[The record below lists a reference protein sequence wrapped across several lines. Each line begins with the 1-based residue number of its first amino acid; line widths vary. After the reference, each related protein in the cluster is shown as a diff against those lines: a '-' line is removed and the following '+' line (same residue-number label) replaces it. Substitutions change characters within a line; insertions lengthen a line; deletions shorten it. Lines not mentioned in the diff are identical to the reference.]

1 MTEEDPD
8 LSYTPPPSAGE
19 PNEVPSFDYADPT
32 NLIIGAEISDAD
44 LALREF
50 ASDVL
55 DSQPAPM
62 LVQANQ
68 DIVQVSAPLVI
79 ETDFPQE
86 GGHGDNLDLNEGFDG
101 GHPYFAIFDPE
112 ESPDKWIAS
121 FVPAY
126 VNDLAR
132 KINHEVVLAGGGKF
146 SEAKMEITDGTTLGV
161 NIKTS
166 KNGVIQGS
174 PNLMELTGDEVTKQH
189 AEETESDGGQDGDY
203 WIKVV
208 HFSLDDNDVMSA
220 DYTLD
225 HNVMWEYRG
234 IRNTTAGGDAYS
246 LFKYS
251 AENDREG
258 YYILRSFEADGDEPE
273 GDSETV
279 SGDTKIYDVHVKPE
293 EDGEIIKLSGKVEL
307 PDAPSVVTP
316 ETLSPM
322 DGHKIATHNDGAGVI
337 EDIDE
342 TVTTIAPYAGNSMS
356 LSSDYFTYTDENG
369 DETNV
374 FFPDAGGGANY
385 YGSDYIH
392 VDNLANPPT
401 IELANKNQA
410 TMKPV
415 AGSVGFYE
423 YYTVVSGA
431 LGHAAIYSTE
441 PVDIGTSITQSSNT
455 QETTGGTTSSP

>member
-132 KINHEVVLAGGGKF
+132 KINHEVVLEGDVKF

-166 KNGVIQGS
+166 KNGVIEGS
-174 PNLMELTGDEVTKQH
+174 PKLMELTGDEVTKQH

-234 IRNTTAGGDAYS
+234 IRNTTDGGDAYS

-251 AENDREG
+251 AENDMEG

-279 SGDTKIYDVHVKPE
+279 SGDTKIYDVYVKPE

-307 PDAPSVVTP
+307 PDA
-316 ETLSPM
+316 
-322 DGHKIATHNDGAGVI
+322 
-337 EDIDE
+337 
-342 TVTTIAPYAGNSMS
+342 
-356 LSSDYFTYTDENG
+356 
-369 DETNV
+369 
-374 FFPDAGGGANY
+374 GGGANY

-392 VDNLANPPT
+392 VDNSANPPT